1 MARDQLAESINAA
14 MELRKG
20 GKTVRADGEHAAEK
34 DDAKPTGDTGLFVK
48 KAVEAVAVTDIAC
61 ALQLTING
69 GPAKSVCARCCC

>member
-34 DDAKPTGDTGLFVK
+34 DDAKPTGDTGFFV
-48 KAVEAVAVTDIAC
+48 AVEAVAVTATV
-61 ALQLTING
+61 AMAMAN
-69 GPAKSVCARCCC
+69 P

>member
-1 MARDQLAESINAA
+1 VFNHIHTKEIRVARDQLAESINAA

-48 KAVEAVAVTDIAC
+48 KAVEAVAVTATV
-61 ALQLTING
+61 AMAMAN
-69 GPAKSVCARCCC
+69 P